1 MNEHDD
7 ELIHSISAGSLY
19 GVRDAI
25 EKGADV
31 NTRYLGDATAIHFAA
46 SKPEIMRILLDQG
59 ADPNAADG
67 YGRTPLHYALGS
79 PEVTRSDRHR
89 CLQYLLEAGADPN
102 VSDFQGT
109 TPLHDAAAIPR
120 ETATPISLLLR
131 AGAHPLA
138 RDELGNTPLHYAA
151 RHRAQYRAEA
161 VLYLLEAGSDPNLK
175 NQAGNTPLHMAVMGP
190 GEDQAGALAYLI
202 RNHADLSSVNL
213 HGQTPLHLAAEKN
226 NPVARATIRRE
237 AKVLAELTRKEPPM
251 KPPPNFAVGT
261 RVRARIA
268 FSGVPKGTEGVID
281 EHYKAGVMVAWDLPD
296 RPLPAGYTVYTP
308 QAGAAGIL
316 RDGFD
321 TKRELRFLEIAD
333 RQRDPRD
340 VQTSNYQAVPVKHRK
355 GVYRIQHAGEPD
367 KPVHPFARGMFNAK
381 EAERAIRSAL
391 AAEAAGHYPPDITR
405 AVRGRVIEA
414 ESKLARSAARVTYEP
429 QASPSAPPPK
439 EEQNMAKQPTQSAP
453 KPGGGKANEY
463 YKQFADRIIEQM
475 EKGVAPWQK
484 PWKPG
489 QQVVPQSLSTG
500 REYRGGN
507 SLHLMAVA
515 QEKGYSDPRWGTF
528 DHIKYAG
535 GAVRKGEK
543 GTRVVWWDF
552 SHTKRKVAVTD
563 RDGKPVHDDKGK
575 PIERF
580 QAPTCKVY
588 TVFNVEQADD
598 LKEKLPPI
606 GGQKPS
612 WDPHRTNDAL
622 IKASKVKIHHVAGD
636 RAYYSLKTDAVTLPR
651 RSQFPNATAYYH
663 TANHEL
669 AHATGHPSRMDRDS
683 LKQGIS
689 EGFGSEPYARE
700 ELRAEISA
708 MMINTRLGLGHESK
722 EGAAY
727 VASWSET
734 LKKNPREIYFAS
746 RDAQKISDHLIE
758 PVRERLQA
766 QEQTQEHTKSSDQPA
781 KPTQSPAPETTKD
794 HTPAKEPVAAKAK
807 SPGSTPAPAATPKTR
822 RTKSTAPGKAPAPKA
837 NGNRL
842 ADRMKTYRDTIPK
855 DHVEIKAQRP
865 RGLPNGRINYK
876 HKGHQ
881 IPADLPGLTQK
892 TFGAK
897 HVIAHAPQSAVQHY
911 VQGVTKAQQWLD
923 DRKAAQATPTR

>member
-1 MNEHDD
+1 MNEKDKSLFDSITAHSAEGVDQAIREGANVNAR
-7 ELIHSISAGSLY
+7 ELADNTPLHGAAGQPLI
-19 GVRDAI
+19 VR
-25 EKGADV
+25 
-31 NTRYLGDATAIHFAA
+31 R
-46 SKPEIMRILLDQG
+46 LLDHG
-59 ADPNAADG
+59 GDPNAINAD
-67 YGRTPLHYALGS
+67 GRTPLHFSVGS
-79 PEVTRSDRHR
+79 PETNRWDRMVVMRHLLDANADPNIAD
-89 CLQYLLEAGADPN
+89 LQGYTPLHKAADIPRETSIPVNQLLGAGADP
-102 VSDFQGT
+102 T
-109 TPLHDAAAIPR
+109 
-120 ETATPISLLLR
+120 
-131 AGAHPLA
+131 A
-138 RDELGNTPLHYAA
+138 RDAHGNTPLHYAA
-151 RHRAQYRAEA
+151 GRPAEHRGYA
-161 VLYLLEAGSDPNLK
+161 VHYLLQAGADPNAQNRK
-175 NQAGNTPLHMAVMGP
+175 GDTPLHMAISRP
-190 GEDQAGALAYLI
+190 GEDQVKALSYLL
-202 RNHADLSSVNL
+202 RDGADLSIPNSR
-213 HGQTPLHLAAEKN
+213 GQTPLQLSAERG
-226 NPVARATIRRE
+226 NPVAQNTINREVRIREGGARR
-237 AKVLAELTRKEPPM
+237 
-251 KPPPNFAVGT
+251 
-261 RVRARIA
+261 
-268 FSGVPKGTEGVID
+268 
-281 EHYKAGVMVAWDLPD
+281 
-296 RPLPAGYTVYTP
+296 
-308 QAGAAGIL
+308 GI
-316 RDGFD
+316 
-321 TKRELRFLEIAD
+321 T
-333 RQRDPRD
+333 Q
-340 VQTSNYQAVPVKHRK
+340 
-355 GVYRIQHAGEPD
+355 
-367 KPVHPFARGMFNAK
+367 
-381 EAERAIRSAL
+381 
-391 AAEAAGHYPPDITR
+391 
-405 AVRGRVIEA
+405 
-414 ESKLARSAARVTYEP
+414 
-429 QASPSAPPPK
+429 QASPSTQPQQQEA
-439 EEQNMAKQPTQSAP
+439 QQMAKNDSPQ
-453 KPGGGKANEY
+453 KGNGRANEY

-588 TVFNVEQADD
+588 TVFNVEQADG
-598 LKEKLPPI
+598 LKEKLPSI

-622 IKASKVKIHHVAGD
+622 IKASKVKIRHVAGD

-708 MMINTRLGLGHESK
+708 MMTNTRLGLGHESK

-746 RDAQKISDHLIE
+746 RDAQTISDYLVD
-758 PVRERLQA
+758 PVRDRLRTEEKAQPKEQA
-766 QEQTQEHTKSSDQPA
+766 RLAEKQPGQTKA
-781 KPTQSPAPETTKD
+781 PAPEA
-794 HTPAKEPVAAKAK
+794 AKEK
-807 SPGSTPAPAATPKTR
+807 TPAPAPAAAKGKSRSSKPSPQAKPKTR
-822 RTKSTAPGKAPAPKA
+822 QPKSAAPAKARAPKP

-842 ADRMKTYRDTIPK
+842 ADRMKTYRATIPK
-855 DHVEIKAQRP
+855 DHVELKAERDS
-865 RGLPNGRINYK
+865 GLPGGYVTYKYNG
-876 HKGHQ
+876 Q
-881 IPADLPGLTQK
+881 ALPPNLEGLTK
-892 TFGAK
+892 KEFGAK
-897 HVIAHAPQSAVQHY
+897 HIVAHAPLPNVQNHLGD
-911 VQGVTKAQQWLD
+911 VAQ
-923 DRKAAQATPTR
+923 RRAERAAGHEPSR